1 MTMTQSQTEIHA
13 RALDW
18 VVRMRDADFDRWEEF
33 ADWLGA
39 QPSHAEA
46 YQRLAIEDQDLDLL
60 LPPKVL
66 YQPAPEFRAR
76 GWRRIGLTSGGIA
89 AAIVAVFAAH
99 LTFAGPHLY
108 DVQTAPGERR
118 QIALPNGTIIAL
130 NGGTRLRL
138 DHDNPR
144 FAEVRQGEALFE
156 VAHDADH
163 PFTVHVG
170 DGRLVDLGTRF
181 DIMRSNA
188 GTEIA
193 VAEGSVRYDVAD
205 RHVALAPGDTLRVS
219 ADGRVATKGVVP
231 VAQIGTWREGRF
243 VYSGEPLSRVAAD
256 LSRYTG
262 QPVTAAPDI
271 AGQPFRGVISVSDRH
286 NLQPLGPLF
295 GARIDRR
302 GNGWLISRY

>member
-1 MTMTQSQTEIHA
+1 MTMTRNETEIQTS
-13 RALDW
+13 ALDW
-18 VVRMRDADFDRWEEF
+18 VVRTRDADFDRWEELG
-33 ADWLGA
+33 DWLSA

-46 YQRLAIEDQDLDLL
+46 YHRLATADQDLDLL
-60 LPPKVL
+60 LPPRLL
-66 YQPAPEFRAR
+66 YQPAPVSRTR
-76 GWRRIGLTSGGIA
+76 GWRRIGFASGGIA

-99 LTFAGPHLY
+99 LTFAGPHFY

-130 NGGTRLRL
+130 NGGTHLRL
-138 DHDNPR
+138 DHDDPR

-156 VAHDADH
+156 VAHDATH

-181 DIMRSNA
+181 DVMRSNA

-193 VAEGSVRYDVAD
+193 VAEGAVRYDVAD

-219 ADGRVATKGVVP
+219 ADGRVAAKGVVP
-231 VAQIGTWREGRF
+231 VAQVGTWREGRF
-243 VYSGEPLSRVAAD
+243 VYSGEPLSRIAAD

-262 QPVTAAPDI
+262 QPVIAAPDI
-271 AGQPFRGVISVSDRH
+271 AGQPFRGVISVSDPR

-302 GNGWLISRY
+302 GNGWLISR